1 MDNVETVGTM
11 ELGEAI
17 EQILIESGLSIS
29 AFSRKIGYSRQYVY
43 ELLRKGDPTLSRK
56 IQLDT
61 LKKICDATGYSLR
74 RLLGEIGYLPKR
86 QPNFIPNSIV
96 IVKRNGDRQEYR
108 LEETSA
114 SLVEALIKSLAKM
127 K

>member
-74 RLLGEIGYLPKR
+74 RLLEEIGYLSKP

-96 IVKRNGDRQEYR
+96 IVKGNGDRQEYR

>member
-1 MDNVETVGTM
+1 MDNVKTVGTM
-11 ELGEAI
+11 ELGDAI

-29 AFSRKIGYSRQYVY
+29 EFSRKIGYSRQYVY

-61 LKKICDATGYSLR
+61 LKNICDATGYSLR
-74 RLLGEIGYLPKR
+74 RLLGEIGYLPKF

-96 IVKRNGDRQEYR
+96 VVKGNGERREYH

-114 SLVEALIKSLAKM
+114 SLVEALVKSLAKM
-127 K
+127 E